1 MPDDDRPMTLPAALA
16 LTASLLGGNPAYV
29 AGGRAER
36 RALTW
41 ADVSAQAVDFA
52 AGLVALGLNA
62 GDRVAIC
69 AENSVEWV
77 IACHGILL
85 AGGVIVPV
93 YYDLKQQEIGEQIRR
108 PECRFVVAS
117 DTTLSKIPERSPGLE
132 RIIVAGEA
140 RREGRMGF
148 LRRHAAETM
157 PFEAVPAAATS
168 ESRQAL
174 PGRAPGPDNLAAVI
188 YTSGSTGGA
197 KGVMLSHRNFM
208 ANGHSV
214 LSTLDISGSDSVLLV
229 LPLHHALPFIAAV
242 VLVCLVGAR
251 VVIENDIRRVRD
263 RMADEKPT
271 IFFGVPAL
279 YDIMYRNVL
288 ARAEAEGRLATLQG
302 WQPGRGRCLWG
313 EPPGGGDPVPSGRA
327 DRRFA
332 LRLSVGCRAEAGAA
346 GAGEGVLSAPGRVV
360 SGGRPAVSAV
370 SAPAAVAERIGV
382 LPWDRVSSN
391 LDGHGC
397 AVLERLL
404 APESCEALAALY
416 PDDGHF
422 RSRVVMGRHGFGRGE
437 YKYFGY
443 PLPEIIADLRTALY
457 ARLSPVANRWNEA
470 LGLDVRYP
478 AAHSDFLARCHSAGQ
493 RKPTPLLLQYGPD
506 DFNCLHQD
514 LYGEHVFPIQVAILL
529 SEPGRDFSGGE
540 FVLTEQRPRMQS
552 RAEVVPL
559 RQGDA
564 VAFAVHHRPVQG
576 TRGVYRV
583 NLRHGV
589 SRIRSGR
596 RHTAGIIF
604 HDGE

>member
-29 AGGRAER
+29 AGGRADR

-140 RREGRMGF
+140 RREARMGF

-197 KGVMLSHRNFM
+197 KGVMLSHGNFM

-302 WQPGRGRCLWG
+302 WQRRVQAVKQRTGVNIGPVLFRQVHQALGGKLRFLVSGGAALNPATARAFFSLGLPLIQGWG
-313 EPPGGGDPVPSGRA
+313 MTEASPAISVQRYSA
-327 DRRFA
+327 RRF
-332 LRLSVGCRAEAGAA
+332 RLTRFYEDHAGSVGQAIPGVEVALIDVPEKDIRVGLH
-346 GAGEGVLSAPGRVV
+346 GEGEVIVRGDNVFQGYWQAEEQTRAAKINDWLRTGDLARIDKDGNIYLTGRSKYIIVLDSGEKVHPDEIEEKLAESGVIEDISIVGRKARDKTQVAAIVYPNVDATLALIEKEGLQPSDETVRRVV
-360 SGGRPAVSAV
+360 S
-370 SAPAAVAERIGV
+370 AEI
-382 LPWDRVSSN
+382 
-391 LDGHGC
+391 
-397 AVLERLL
+397 ERLGREM
-404 APESCEALAALY
+404 APY
-416 PDDGHF
+416 K
-422 RSRVVMGRHGFGRGE
+422 RVGQI
-437 YKYFGY
+437 
-443 PLPEIIADLRTALY
+443 IIADAPL
-457 ARLSPVANRWNEA
+457 P
-470 LGLDVRYP
+470 
-478 AAHSDFLARCHSAGQ
+478 
-493 RKPTPLLLQYGPD
+493 KTPLHKVAREQLLEEYRFSAQKW
-506 DFNCLHQD
+506 QESRD
-514 LYGEHVFPIQVAILL
+514 LTP
-529 SEPGRDFSGGE
+529 
-540 FVLTEQRPRMQS
+540 
-552 RAEVVPL
+552 
-559 RQGDA
+559 
-564 VAFAVHHRPVQG
+564 
-576 TRGVYRV
+576 
-583 NLRHGV
+583 
-589 SRIRSGR
+589 
-596 RHTAGIIF
+596 
-604 HDGE
+604 